1 MRTNLDHY
9 VVLGVPRIADAAAI
23 RAAYVG
29 LAKRY
34 HPDVATGDA
43 VLAAANFRQ
52 ITEAYE
58 TLSDPERRALY
69 DSSPVPPDVHRIAPP
84 AEYLHYVA
92 ARARRRRMAGIAAVA
107 AAFLL
112 LVGFLAVRSVT
123 SPALEATASAA
134 QQSAEEAAHLDA
146 RKDGQAGPVLLK
158 GSQPS
163 QPDRMRPMSSGPVG
177 ATAEARVLKGPP
189 IEVTS
194 GQSVCVG
201 DDGAKFAITNR
212 NGEPSVAYNGAAP
225 VRASV
230 QYAGKFLVLLT
241 NIVPNDS
248 VMIGIVRGEEGG
260 TLLFH
265 ADERGNFGKPVGAK
279 CEGVA
284 F

>member
-34 HPDVATGDA
+34 HPDVATGDPA
-43 VLAAANFRQ
+43 LAIANFRQ

-69 DSSPVPPDVHRIAPP
+69 DNSPAPPDVHRIAPP

-92 ARARRRRMAGIAAVA
+92 VRARRQRIAGIAAVA
-107 AAFLL
+107 TAFLV
-112 LVGFLAVRSVT
+112 LVGFLAVRSFT
-123 SPALEATASAA
+123 APNLEAVASEALRAAEQTA
-134 QQSAEEAAHLDA
+134 QPDGK
-146 RKDGQAGPVLLK
+146 KDGRAEPVQPK

-163 QPDRMRPMSSGPVG
+163 QPGRMRPLPSGPVG
-177 ATAEARVLKGPP
+177 AAAEARVLKGPP
-189 IEVTS
+189 IEVAS
-194 GQSVCVG
+194 GQSACVG
-201 DDGAKFAITNR
+201 DDGAKFTIVNR

-225 VRASV
+225 VRASI

-248 VMIGIVRGEEGG
+248 VMIGVVRGEEGG

-265 ADERGNFGKPVGAK
+265 ADERGNFGKPIGAR
-279 CEGVA
+279 CEGLA